1 MKSAQIIQ
9 IPKRVS
15 LYEVVEWS
23 KEKQSEAVVGFGLNL
38 TEATEIWKML
48 ALPATQNPENWF
60 SIRKVTKIAK
70 KSKK

>member
-38 TEATEIWKML
+38 EEVTEIWRML
-48 ALPATQNPENWF
+48 TLTATENPQNWF